1 VSALAGISRGGSN
14 RWTAPAVLNK
24 DKERQMTESL
34 YPPSSRELAE
44 KRRALA
50 PETEKAFQAFSRQ
63 VFADGALS
71 AKTKQLIAI
80 AVAHVTQCPYCIKGH
95 TKAALR
101 QGATRQE
108 LMEAIWVAAEMRA
121 GGAYAHTAISL
132 TAMDEAETSH
142 GA

>member
-1 VSALAGISRGGSN
+1 
-14 RWTAPAVLNK
+14 
-24 DKERQMTESL
+24 MTDTL

-50 PETEKAFQAFSRQ
+50 PETEKAFQEFSRQ
-63 VFADGALS
+63 VFADGALP
-71 AKTKQLIAI
+71 AKTKQLIAV

-101 QGATRQE
+101 HGATRQE

-132 TAMDEAETSH
+132 TAMDEAEKP
-142 GA
+142 AQ